1 MSNQQV
7 ITELLS
13 DGYTTVGASKLF
25 GRSAEL
31 MSGEVL
37 YDGGYRACGAE
48 EMFGDASTVGLS
60 LPVEGAAPSLASEP
74 LFGALLIIAI
84 VTYLYMF
91 LRSWTFIR
99 STWSSVMSRSS
110 ERDMIYEGGELPLYR
125 FRVGATIFGLIII
138 ALATVRCA
146 EIVLTDS
153 VQMYES
159 VAAIAPLIVII
170 MMIIFVAWQYAL
182 HKIVGWVTRSSVVS
196 DIALVSLSSFVRS
209 VVILFPIIAVWL
221 VAPASTLKMWSIFT
235 ILGVGVMLLFYFKD
249 TFLLF
254 MGKKIPILY
263 WILYLCTAILLPISF
278 MVVILPTH
286 LV

>member
-1 MSNQQV
+1 MSSQ
-7 ITELLS
+7 ELIIELVS
-13 DGYTTVGASKLF
+13 NGYTTVGADKLF

-37 YDGGYRACGAE
+37 YEGGYRACGAD
-48 EMFGDASTVGLS
+48 EMFGEASTVGLS
-60 LPVEGAAPSLASEP
+60 MPVEGATPSLSSEP
-74 LFGALLIIAI
+74 LFGVLLIAAI

-99 STWSSVMSRSS
+99 STWSSVVSRSS

-125 FRVGATIFGLIII
+125 FRVGATIFGLILL
-138 ALATVRCA
+138 ALVAVRCA
-146 EIVLTDS
+146 EIMLTDS

-159 VAAIAPLIVII
+159 VASIAPLIVII
-170 MMIIFVAWQYAL
+170 MMVIFVAWQYAL
-182 HKIVGWVTRSSVVS
+182 HKIVGWVTRSNVVS

-221 VAPASTLKMWSIFT
+221 VAPSSTLKMWSIIT
-235 ILGVGVMLLFYFKD
+235 ILGVGAMLLFYFKD

-254 MGKKIPILY
+254 IGKKIPILY
-263 WILYLCTAILLPISF
+263 WILYLCTAILLPVSF